1 MVNAPTKAETQTVG
15 PSSCRDCSYSTDA
28 SCPLRGSLQE
38 IVRWAPVLSP
48 PTHETVQKTVSRGDT
63 KFLGMT
69 AEWHAGNSFRRGV
82 TSEFLRRCA
91 FPKHTRCN
99 DPTQISK
106 HTYRRGVTPEG
117 GVFGV
122 MPTDFSG
129 SANSSIPSASDASR
143 TTRAT
148 LSIAVGRTL
157 FP

>member
-15 PSSCRDCSYSTDA
+15 PGSCRDCSYSTDA

-69 AEWHAGNSFRRGV
+69 AERHAGNSFRRG
-82 TSEFLRRCA
+82 TSEFLRRCT

-106 HTYRRGVTPEG
+106 HTYQRGVTPEG
-117 GVFGV
+117 WSFRRDADGLL
-122 MPTDFSG
+122 G